1 MPSWPIAQIRELLEP
16 TLVHLGYSIYS
27 LDQSGPSGRTL
38 RLAIDRPDGVS
49 LDDCTRVSEIVS
61 PILDEADLVPGSYTL
76 EVSSPG
82 AERPLRDRSEYDR
95 FLGHRVSVRYRSGP
109 SEGVIEGSLVSVDD
123 AGVAVR
129 GRGPDILH
137 LSWSDV
143 IAARLAVSF

>member
-61 PILDEADLVPGSYTL
+61 PILDQVDLVPGSYTL

-95 FLGHRVSVRYRSGP
+95 FLGRRVSVRYRAGA
-109 SEGVIEGSLVSVDD
+109 SEGVIE
-123 AGVAVR
+123 
-129 GRGPDILH
+129 
-137 LSWSDV
+137 
-143 IAARLAVSF
+143 